1 MFVMLETSQ
10 PESIRCRCPDTTG
23 ANASTSRSVRTVAA
37 ASQSRFCACGWDL
50 TITAFS
56 SVRGG
61 APNALPLGL
70 VQLQRR
76 MAHEQMPDHGLERFG
91 MRRHRVGIDGR
102 DNADGVAHLGG
113 IPAVASDHAK
123 HLGSHRLGVLERAH
137 KIGADVLF
145 ETPTTD

>member
-10 PESIRCRCPDTTG
+10 PDSIKCRCPNTTG
-23 ANASTSRSVRTVAA
+23 ANASTSRSVRTAA
-37 ASQSRFCACGWDL
+37 ATSQSRFCSRRSEMGIRA
-50 TITAFS
+50 AS
-56 SVRGG
+56 SARGG
-61 APNALPLGL
+61 APNALPLCL
-70 VQLQRR
+70 LQLQRR

-91 MRRHRVGIDGR
+91 MRRHCIRIDGR
-102 DNADGVAHLGG
+102 DNADRVAHLGG

-123 HLGSHRLGVLERAH
+123 HLGAHRLGVLERAH